1 MIKKGT
7 PSMPRQD
14 WEAKRM
20 SQIPFSGIRKI
31 FQAAVALESE
41 GKKIIH
47 LEIGRPD
54 FDTPQHIKEAAKQAL
69 DEGYVHYTSNY
80 GVLELR
86 EAIAEK
92 LHRENGIQVDPAT
105 EVIVTVGANEA
116 ILLAMLALLDPGDEV
131 LIPDPIWLHY
141 FYCTQLAEAKPI
153 HIPLREENKF
163 QIDPSDLQRAITPK
177 TKMIVINS
185 PHNPTGAM
193 LGEESLQAIA
203 RIAIEHDLL
212 VISDEIYEKITYDEA
227 RHCSIASLPDMA
239 DRTLTVNGF
248 SKAYSMTGWRLGYV
262 AAPRKLI
269 DSLIRVH
276 QYSATCATSFAQK
289 GAVAAY
295 RASQACVQ
303 EMVNEFDRRRRFLV
317 EALEQ
322 IQGVS
327 CICPQGAF
335 YVFPSVKALGISDEK
350 LADYLLREANVALV
364 PGSAFGEYGRGYLR
378 LSYANSYSNIQ
389 EAVDKIEQALRRLPT
404 NL

>member
-1 MIKKGT
+1 M
-7 PSMPRQD
+7 SRQN

-20 SQIPFSGIRKI
+20 SPIPFSGIRKI
-31 FQAAVALESE
+31 FQAAVALEGE
-41 GKKIIH
+41 GKKVIH

-54 FDTPQHIKEAAKQAL
+54 FDTPQHIKAAAKQAL

-80 GVLELR
+80 GMPELR

-92 LHRENGIQVDPAT
+92 LHRENGIQVDPET

-141 FYCTQLAEAKPI
+141 FYCTQLAEARPI
-153 HIPLREENKF
+153 HIPVREENKF
-163 QIDPSDLQRAITPK
+163 QIDPSDLRRAITPK

-193 LGEESLQAIA
+193 LGEETLQAIA

-262 AAPRKLI
+262 AAPKKLI

-295 RASQACVQ
+295 RESQACVQ

-322 IQGVS
+322 IPGMT
-327 CICPQGAF
+327 CIRPQGAF
-335 YVFPSVKALGISDEK
+335 YVFPCVKALGTSDEK
-350 LADYLLREANVALV
+350 LAEYLLREANVALV
-364 PGSAFGEYGRGYLR
+364 PGSAFGEYGQGHLR

-389 EAVDKIEQALRRLPT
+389 EAVDKIAQALRKLPAD
-404 NL
+404 L

>member
-1 MIKKGT
+1 
-7 PSMPRQD
+7 MPRQV

-80 GVLELR
+80 GLPELR

-116 ILLAMLALLDPGDEV
+116 ILLAMLALLDQGDEV

-262 AAPRKLI
+262 AAPRKVI

-295 RASQACVQ
+295 RESQACVQ

-404 NL
+404 DL